1 MASSARKR
9 KTVEVADAV
18 NPAKKSF
25 GTTHSRPA
33 PTCSASKTEAFDNER
48 ASARDLVLQLEQ
60 ARPPQE
66 VSTQRHVAPGSAP
79 SPWLQQTGPA
89 MPPPLPGSVGMQ
101 PRLPFPTPF
110 PPPMQGYALPSSVMH
125 VRAPFPRYLSF
136 ANVAGPHMPDGMR
149 MLCQAP
155 VSVDDSV
162 ALPVRNEVDQNVT
175 FNQYAGPGYPLRLS
189 MPQGPIRAL
198 EEETLRQQQRLPPQP
213 QEVQP
218 LLQGEQAPVASTAK
232 EEEMS
237 SDVVVVE

>member
-1 MASSARKR
+1 
-9 KTVEVADAV
+9 
-18 NPAKKSF
+18 
-25 GTTHSRPA
+25 
-33 PTCSASKTEAFDNER
+33 
-48 ASARDLVLQLEQ
+48 
-60 ARPPQE
+60 
-66 VSTQRHVAPGSAP
+66 
-79 SPWLQQTGPA
+79 
-89 MPPPLPGSVGMQ
+89 
-101 PRLPFPTPF
+101 
-110 PPPMQGYALPSSVMH
+110 
-125 VRAPFPRYLSF
+125 
-136 ANVAGPHMPDGMR
+136 MPDGMR